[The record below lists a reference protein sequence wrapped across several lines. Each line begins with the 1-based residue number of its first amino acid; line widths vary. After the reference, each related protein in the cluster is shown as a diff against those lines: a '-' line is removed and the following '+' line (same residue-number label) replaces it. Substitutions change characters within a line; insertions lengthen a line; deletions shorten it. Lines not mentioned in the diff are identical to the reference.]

1 MFRVV
6 VRAISSLLVSAF
18 MGSIVV
24 FLLLRMLKGDV
35 ATVILGQTATREAL
49 DALRDEMGLDA
60 PLVQQYW
67 NWISGVFRG
76 DMGTS
81 YAAEFDIA
89 HEIWVR
95 VPLTFTLAFAS
106 LILSALVALLVGTF
120 SAIHAKDW
128 RGTWVDILSQIGI
141 AVPSFWL
148 GLLMVTLFAVRLG
161 WLPAGGYVPLTEN
174 FIDGV
179 KSLTMPVMALA
190 IPLSA
195 VLVRY
200 VRSGM
205 LEVLDEDFI
214 RTAQAKGLTLR
225 RAAWRHGIR
234 NASIPLVT
242 VTILQLGSLLAGAVV
257 IENVFTLPGLGRML
271 VVAVG
276 GREALSVQSLTLV
289 LMLMILTLNFLMD
302 IAYGLLDPRIRDS
315 GGSVPIA

>member
-1 MFRVV
+1 MIRVV
-6 VRAISSLLVSAF
+6 VRALASLLISAF
-18 MGSIVV
+18 MGSVVV

-35 ATVILGQTATREAL
+35 ATVILGQTATRESL
-49 DALRDEMGLDA
+49 DALRDEMGLNA
-60 PLVQQYW
+60 PLVKQYAD
-67 NWISGVFRG
+67 WIGGVFRG

-89 HEIWVR
+89 HEIWAR
-95 VPLTFTLAFAS
+95 VPLTFTLAFTS
-106 LILSALVALLVGTF
+106 LIISALVALVVGTF

-148 GLLMVTLFAVRLG
+148 GLLMVTLFAVKLG
-161 WLPAGGYVPLTEN
+161 WLPAGGYVPLTED
-174 FIDGV
+174 FVGGV
-179 KSLTMPVMALA
+179 KSLVMPVMALA

-271 VVAVG
+271 VVSVG

-315 GGSVPIA
+315 GGSAPVT

>member
-1 MFRVV
+1 MIRVL
-6 VRAISSLLVSAF
+6 VRAIGSLVVSAT

-49 DALRDEMGLDA
+49 DALRNEMGLDA
-60 PLVQQYW
+60 PLIQQYFD
-67 NWISGVFRG
+67 WIGGVLRG

-89 HEIWVR
+89 HEIWGR
-95 VPLTFTLAFAS
+95 VPLTFILAFAS
-106 LILSALVALLVGTF
+106 LAVSALVALILGTF
-120 SAIHAKDW
+120 SAIHVKDW

-141 AVPSFWL
+141 AIPSFWL
-148 GLLMVTLFAVRLG
+148 GLLMVTMFAVKLG
-161 WLPAGGYVPLTEN
+161 WLPAGGYVPLTEDLG
-174 FIDGV
+174 DGL
-179 KSLTMPVMALA
+179 KSLVMPVLALA

-271 VVAVG
+271 IVAVG
-276 GREALSVQSLTLV
+276 GREVLSVQSLALV

-302 IAYGLLDPRIRDS
+302 IAYGLLDPRIRERR
-315 GGSVPIA
+315 GSASIT

>member
-1 MFRVV
+1 MTRVL
-6 VRAISSLLVSAF
+6 VRALSSLVISAF
-18 MGSIVV
+18 LGSVVV

-35 ATVILGQTATREAL
+35 ATVILGQTATRESL
-49 DALRDEMGLDA
+49 EALRDEMGLDA

-89 HEIWVR
+89 HEIWTR
-95 VPLTFTLAFAS
+95 VPLTFTLAISS
-106 LILSALVALLVGTF
+106 LILSAIVALVIGTF

-128 RGTWVDILSQIGI
+128 RGTWVDVLSQIGI

-148 GLLMVTLFAVRLG
+148 GLLMVTLFAVKLG
-161 WLPAGGYVPLTEN
+161 WVPAGGYVPLTE
-174 FIDGV
+174 DLSEGL
-179 KSLTMPVMALA
+179 KSLTMPVLALS

-214 RTAQAKGLTLR
+214 RTAQAKGLTLT
-225 RAAWRHGIR
+225 RAAWRHGVR

-302 IAYGLLDPRIRDS
+302 IAYGLLDPRIRASD
-315 GGSVPIA
+315 GTAPNT

>member
-1 MFRVV
+1 M
-6 VRAISSLLVSAF
+6 RAMSSLLISAF
-18 MGSIVV
+18 LGSIVV

-35 ATVILGQTATREAL
+35 ATVILGQTATRESL
-49 DALRDEMGLDA
+49 EALRNEMGLDA
-60 PLVQQYW
+60 HLLKQYW
-67 NWISGVFRG
+67 DWISGVFRG

-89 HEIWVR
+89 HEIWTR
-95 VPLTFTLAFAS
+95 VPLTFMLAFSS
-106 LILSALVALLVGTF
+106 LILSALVALVVGTF

-128 RGTWVDILSQIGI
+128 RGTWVDILSQVGI

-161 WLPAGGYVPLTEN
+161 WLPAGGYVPLTED
-174 FIDGV
+174 FSEGL
-179 KSLTMPVMALA
+179 KSLTLPILALA

-225 RAAWRHGIR
+225 RAAWRHGVR

-302 IAYGLLDPRIRDS
+302 IAYGLLDPRIRNS
-315 GGSVPIA
+315 GGSAPNA

>member
-1 MFRVV
+1 MIRVV
-6 VRAISSLLVSAF
+6 VRAMSSLLISAF

-35 ATVILGQTATREAL
+35 ATVILGQTATRESL
-49 DALRDEMGLDA
+49 ESLRAEMGLNA

-67 NWISGVFRG
+67 DWISGVLRG

-89 HEIWVR
+89 HEIWTR
-95 VPLTFTLAFAS
+95 VPLTFMLAFAS
-106 LILSALVALLVGTF
+106 LILSAIVALVIGTF
-120 SAIHAKDW
+120 SAIHSRDW

-161 WLPAGGYVPLTEN
+161 WLPAGGYVPLTED
-174 FIDGV
+174 FVEGL

-225 RAAWRHGIR
+225 RAAWRHGVR

-242 VTILQLGSLLAGAVV
+242 VTILQLGSLLAGTVV

-289 LMLMILTLNFLMD
+289 LMLMILSLNFLMD
-302 IAYGLLDPRIRDS
+302 IAYGLLDPRIRNSDRS
-315 GGSVPIA
+315 APVA

>member
-1 MFRVV
+1 MIRVL
-6 VRAISSLLVSAF
+6 VRAIGSLLVSAF
-18 MGSIVV
+18 LGSIVV

-49 DALRDEMGLDA
+49 DELRDEMGLDA

-67 NWISGVFRG
+67 DWISGVFRG

-89 HEIWVR
+89 HEIWAR
-95 VPLTFTLAFAS
+95 VPLTFMLAFAS
-106 LILSALVALLVGTF
+106 LILSVIVALVFGTF

-128 RGTWVDILSQIGI
+128 RGTWMDILSQIGI

-148 GLLMVTLFAVRLG
+148 GLLMVTLFAVNLG
-161 WLPAGGYVPLTEN
+161 WLPAGGYVPLTED
-174 FIDGV
+174 FVDGV
-179 KSLTMPVMALA
+179 KSLTLPVFALA

-214 RTAQAKGLTLR
+214 RTAQAKGLTLS

-276 GREALSVQSLTLV
+276 GREALSVQSLALV
-289 LMLMILTLNFLMD
+289 LMMMILTLNFLMD
-302 IAYGLLDPRIRDS
+302 IAYGLLDPRIRGS
-315 GGSVPIA
+315 GGSAPTA

>member
-1 MFRVV
+1 MFRVFA
-6 VRAISSLLVSAF
+6 RALSSLLVSAF

-35 ATVILGQTATREAL
+35 ATVILGQTATRESL
-49 DALRDEMGLDA
+49 EALREDMGLDA

-67 NWISGVFRG
+67 DWISGVFRG

-95 VPLTFTLAFAS
+95 IPLTFTLAFSS
-106 LILSALVALLVGTF
+106 LIISAVVALVIGTF

-141 AVPSFWL
+141 AIPSFWL

-161 WLPAGGYVPLTEN
+161 WLPAGGYVPLTED
-174 FIDGV
+174 FTEGV
-179 KSLTMPVMALA
+179 KSLTMPVLALA

-195 VLVRY
+195 LLVRY

-276 GREALSVQSLTLV
+276 GREALSVQSLTLI

-315 GGSVPIA
+315 GGTAPTE

>member
-1 MFRVV
+1 MIRVL
-6 VRAISSLLVSAF
+6 VRAIGSLVVSAT

-24 FLLLRMLKGDV
+24 FLLLRLLKGDV

-49 DALRDEMGLDA
+49 DALRNEMGLDA
-60 PLVQQYW
+60 PLIQQYFD
-67 NWISGVFRG
+67 WISGVLRG

-89 HEIWVR
+89 HEIWGR
-95 VPLTFTLAFAS
+95 VPLTFILAFAS
-106 LILSALVALLVGTF
+106 LAVSALVALILGTF
-120 SAIHAKDW
+120 SAIHVKDW

-141 AVPSFWL
+141 AIPSFWL
-148 GLLMVTLFAVRLG
+148 GLLMVTMFAVKLG
-161 WLPAGGYVPLTEN
+161 WLPAGGYVPLTED
-174 FIDGV
+174 FGAGL
-179 KSLTMPVMALA
+179 KSLVMPVLALA

-257 IENVFTLPGLGRML
+257 IENVFTLPGLGRI
-271 VVAVG
+271 AI
-276 GREALSVQSLTLV
+276 RTLV
-289 LMLMILTLNFLMD
+289 PSICH
-302 IAYGLLDPRIRDS
+302 LL
-315 GGSVPIA
+315 

>member
-1 MFRVV
+1 MIRVL
-6 VRAISSLLVSAF
+6 VRAIGSLVVSAA

-49 DALRDEMGLDA
+49 DALRNEMGLDA
-60 PLVQQYW
+60 PLVQQYFD
-67 NWISGVFRG
+67 WISGVLRG

-89 HEIWVR
+89 HEIWGR
-95 VPLTFTLAFAS
+95 VPLTFILAFAS
-106 LILSALVALLVGTF
+106 LAVSALVALILGTF
-120 SAIHAKDW
+120 SAIHVKDW

-141 AVPSFWL
+141 AIPSFWL
-148 GLLMVTLFAVRLG
+148 GLLMVTLFAVKLG
-161 WLPAGGYVPLTEN
+161 WLPAGGYVPLTE
-174 FIDGV
+174 DLGAGL
-179 KSLTMPVMALA
+179 KSLVMPVLALA

-276 GREALSVQSLTLV
+276 GREVLSVQSLALV

-302 IAYGLLDPRIRDS
+302 IAYGLLDPRIRERR
-315 GGSVPIA
+315 GSASIT

>member
-1 MFRVV
+1 MIRVL
-6 VRAISSLLVSAF
+6 VRAIGSLVVSAT

-49 DALRDEMGLDA
+49 DALRNEMGLDA
-60 PLVQQYW
+60 PLMQQYFD
-67 NWISGVFRG
+67 WISGVLRG

-89 HEIWVR
+89 HEIWGR
-95 VPLTFTLAFAS
+95 VPLTFILAFAS
-106 LILSALVALLVGTF
+106 LAVSALVALILGTF
-120 SAIHAKDW
+120 SAIHVKDW

-141 AVPSFWL
+141 AIPSFWL
-148 GLLMVTLFAVRLG
+148 GLLMVTMFAVKLG
-161 WLPAGGYVPLTEN
+161 WLPAGGYVPLTED
-174 FIDGV
+174 FGAGL
-179 KSLTMPVMALA
+179 KSLVMPVLALA

-271 VVAVG
+271 IVAVG
-276 GREALSVQSLTLV
+276 GREVLSVQSLALV

-302 IAYGLLDPRIRDS
+302 IAYGLLDPRIRERR
-315 GGSVPIA
+315 GSASIT

>member
-1 MFRVV
+1 MIRVL
-6 VRAISSLLVSAF
+6 VRAIGSLLISAF
-18 MGSIVV
+18 MGSVVV

-35 ATVILGQTATREAL
+35 ATVILGQTATRESL
-49 DALRDEMGLDA
+49 DALREEMGLNA
-60 PLVQQYW
+60 PLIQQYAD
-67 NWISGVFRG
+67 WIGGVFRG

-89 HEIWVR
+89 HEIWTR

-106 LILSALVALLVGTF
+106 LTISAIVALVVGTF

-141 AVPSFWL
+141 AIPSFWL

-161 WLPAGGYVPLTEN
+161 WLPAGGYVPLTED
-174 FIDGV
+174 FTEGV
-179 KSLTMPVMALA
+179 KSLVMPVMALA

-271 VVAVG
+271 VVSVG
-276 GREALSVQSLTLV
+276 GREALSVQSLALV

-315 GGSVPIA
+315 GGRAPIT

>member
-302 IAYGLLDPRIRDS
+302 IAYGLLYPRIRDS

>member
-6 VRAISSLLVSAF
+6 ARAVSSLLVSAI

-35 ATVILGQTATREAL
+35 ATVILGQTATRESL
-49 DALRDEMGLDA
+49 EALREEMGLDA

-67 NWISGVFRG
+67 DWITGVLQG

-95 VPLTFTLAFAS
+95 IPLTFTLAFTS
-106 LILSALVALLVGTF
+106 LILSAVVALVVGTF
-120 SAIHAKDW
+120 SAIHAKGW
-128 RGTWVDILSQIGI
+128 RGTAVDVLSQIGI
-141 AVPSFWL
+141 AIPSFWL
-148 GLLMVTLFAVRLG
+148 GLLMVTLFAVKLG
-161 WLPAGGYVPLTEN
+161 WLPAGGYVPLTED
-174 FIDGV
+174 FSEGA
-179 KSLTMPVMALA
+179 KSLVMPVMALA

-242 VTILQLGSLLAGAVV
+242 VTILQLGGLLAGAVV

-289 LMLMILTLNFLMD
+289 LMLMILTLNLLMD

-315 GGSVPIA
+315 GRSVPVE

>member
-1 MFRVV
+1 M
-6 VRAISSLLVSAF
+6 RAMSSLLISAF
-18 MGSIVV
+18 LGSIIV

-35 ATVILGQTATREAL
+35 ATVILGQTATRESL
-49 DALRDEMGLDA
+49 EALRNEMGLDA
-60 PLVQQYW
+60 HLLKQYW
-67 NWISGVFRG
+67 DWISGVFRG

-89 HEIWVR
+89 HEIWTR
-95 VPLTFTLAFAS
+95 VPLTFMLAFSS
-106 LILSALVALLVGTF
+106 LILSALVALVVGTF

-128 RGTWVDILSQIGI
+128 RGTWVDILSQVGI

-161 WLPAGGYVPLTEN
+161 WLPAGGYVPLTED
-174 FIDGV
+174 FSEGL
-179 KSLTMPVMALA
+179 KSLTLPILALA

-225 RAAWRHGIR
+225 RAAWRHGVR

-302 IAYGLLDPRIRDS
+302 IAYGLLDPRIRNS
-315 GGSVPIA
+315 GGSAPNA

>member
-1 MFRVV
+1 MVRVL
-6 VRAISSLLVSAF
+6 VRAVASVVASAL
-18 MGSIVV
+18 MGSIIV
-24 FLLLRMLKGDV
+24 FLLLRLLKGDV

-49 DALRDEMGLDA
+49 EELRAEMGLDA
-60 PLVQQYW
+60 SLVEQYLQ
-67 NWISGVFRG
+67 WIGGVLQG

-95 VPLTFTLAFAS
+95 IPLTFTLAFSS
-106 LILSALVALLVGTF
+106 LILSVIVALVIGTF
-120 SAIHAKDW
+120 SAIHAKNW
-128 RGTWVDILSQIGI
+128 RGTTVDILSQVGI

-148 GLLMVTLFAVRLG
+148 GLLMATLFAVHLG
-161 WLPAGGYVPLTEN
+161 WLPAGGYVPLSED
-174 FIDGV
+174 FVRGV
-179 KSLTMPVMALA
+179 KSLTMPVLALA

-242 VTILQLGSLLAGAVV
+242 VTILQLGQLLAGAVV

-276 GREALSVQSLTLV
+276 GREPLSVQSLALV

-302 IAYGLLDPRIRDS
+302 IAYGLLDPRIR
-315 GGSVPIA
+315 GRGQTVLHA

>member
-1 MFRVV
+1 MIRVLA
-6 VRAISSLLVSAF
+6 RAMSSLAISAF
-18 MGSIVV
+18 LGSVVV

-35 ATVILGQTATREAL
+35 ATVILGQTATRESL
-49 DALRDEMGLDA
+49 EALRDEMGLDA

-89 HEIWVR
+89 HEIWTR
-95 VPLTFTLAFAS
+95 VPLTFTLAISS
-106 LILSALVALLVGTF
+106 LILSAIVSLVIGTF

-128 RGTWVDILSQIGI
+128 RGTWVDVLSQIGI

-148 GLLMVTLFAVRLG
+148 GLLMVTLFAVELG
-161 WLPAGGYVPLTEN
+161 WLPAGGYVPLTE
-174 FIDGV
+174 DLGEGL
-179 KSLTMPVMALA
+179 KSLTMPVLALS

-214 RTAQAKGLTLR
+214 RTAQAKGLTLT
-225 RAAWRHGIR
+225 RAAWRHGVR

-302 IAYGLLDPRIRDS
+302 IAYGLLDPRIRSS
-315 GGSVPIA
+315 GGSAPIT

>member
-6 VRAISSLLVSAF
+6 LRAVGSLLVSAF

-35 ATVILGQTATREAL
+35 ATVILGQTATRESL
-49 DALRDEMGLDA
+49 EALRDEMGLDV

-67 NWISGVFRG
+67 DWISGVFRG

-81 YAAEFDIA
+81 YAAKYDIA

-95 VPLTFTLAFAS
+95 IPLTFTLAFTS
-106 LILSALVALLVGTF
+106 LILSAAVALVVGTF
-120 SAIHAKDW
+120 SAIHAKNW
-128 RGTWVDILSQIGI
+128 RGTWVDIVSQIGI
-141 AVPSFWL
+141 AIPSFWL

-161 WLPAGGYVPLTEN
+161 WLPAGGYVPLTED
-174 FIDGV
+174 FSDGV
-179 KSLTMPVMALA
+179 KSLVMPVMALS

-242 VTILQLGSLLAGAVV
+242 VAILQLGGLLAGAVV

-271 VVAVG
+271 VGAVG

-289 LMLMILTLNFLMD
+289 LMLMILSLNFLMD
-302 IAYGLLDPRIRDS
+302 IVYGLLDPRIRDS

>member
-1 MFRVV
+1 MVRVL
-6 VRAISSLLVSAF
+6 VRAIASLLASAF
-18 MGSIVV
+18 MGSIIV

-49 DALRDEMGLDA
+49 EALRTEMGLGA
-60 PLVQQYW
+60 PLVQQYLE
-67 NWISGVFRG
+67 WIGGVLQG

-106 LILSALVALLVGTF
+106 LIISVIVALVLGTF
-120 SAIHAKDW
+120 SAIHVKDW

-141 AVPSFWL
+141 AIPSFWL
-148 GLLMVTLFAVRLG
+148 GLLMVTLFAVHLG
-161 WLPAGGYVPLTEN
+161 WLPAGGYVPLTED
-174 FIDGV
+174 FVRGV
-179 KSLTMPVMALA
+179 KSLTLPVFALA

-242 VTILQLGSLLAGAVV
+242 ITILQLGSLLAGAVV

-276 GREALSVQSLTLV
+276 GREPLSVQSLALV

-315 GGSVPIA
+315 GRSAPMA